1 MKPDNFRKK
10 ERQYKDAVKEA
21 EKRRKNGFLE
31 GATLAYLKAV
41 NLLPQDKY
49 PEQIGGCFYNIG
61 LIYLDSGQ
69 YDLAEDYLQRALVI
83 DENIR
88 EFSLSTA
95 DALNLLGIVYD
106 AKNDVQKAVKCYE
119 RALKIREGL
128 GAEDTGIATSLNNL
142 GSIYHDKKE
151 FDQAEKA
158 YKRALDT
165 RLKVFGNSHP
175 ATASTFNNLGC
186 LYEDRGE
193 LDKASKYFQYAKEA
207 LDAFYLQDNHLVN
220 EALET
225 FRIPGGYPIKE
236 IITENHN
243 KLQEQL
249 IRLEHEK
256 LEIRAALYQ
265 SKKLE
270 YLGQMATL
278 MAHNINQPIAVL
290 RMAASGALS
299 DVNENLFKPETELKP
314 LLEKLLAQ
322 TERLSDMMGNFRHFA
337 RGDRTVLSAVNLNT
351 VIEAI
356 YQLLFVAQYQL
367 EQIDLQKEFSASP
380 IAHANEWALQEMLIS
395 LLSNARAAVKDKAQK
410 QVAIRTWQQDQQVGF
425 CIEDSGDGIAAEN
438 LPKLFTPF
446 LSSKEEG
453 MGLGLYFCR
462 QIAHDLGGSIDYY
475 PSPLGGAGFKITLPA
490 QQE

>member
-1 MKPDNFRKK
+1 MMKSDNLRKK
-10 ERQYKDAVKEA
+10 GKLIDRTIKNA
-21 EKRRKNGFLE
+21 EKLKKEGYFE
-31 GATLAYLKAV
+31 GAALAYLKAARLLSKDISFQKFMAGCFNNAGLAYRHAKKYRQAKE
-41 NLLPQDKY
+41 NLLRALAIEESIFGKKH
-49 PEQIGGCFYNIG
+49 
-61 LIYLDSGQ
+61 LDS
-69 YDLAEDYLQRALVI
+69 A
-83 DENIR
+83 
-88 EFSLSTA
+88 STLS
-95 DALNLLGIVYD
+95 
-106 AKNDVQKAVKCYE
+106 
-119 RALKIREGL
+119 
-128 GAEDTGIATSLNNL
+128 NL
-142 GSIYHDKKE
+142 GNIYRDE
-151 FDQAEKA
+151 RDFDNSEK
-158 YKRALDT
+158 Y
-165 RLKVFGNSHP
+165 
-175 ATASTFNNLGC
+175 
-186 LYEDRGE
+186 Y
-193 LDKASKYFQYAKEA
+193 Q
-207 LDAFYLQDNHLVN
+207 
-220 EALET
+220 EALEIILKVEGNHSDT
-225 FRIPGGYPIKE
+225 PIFYNNLASLYAEKGDFENANKYYQVAKNSAE
-236 IITENHN
+236 IHHLENDNPIIETVTKNHQN
-243 KLQEQL
+243 LQQE
-249 IRLEHEK
+249 IARLKREK
-256 LEIRAALYQ
+256 LEAQAALYQ

-299 DVNENLFKPETELKP
+299 DVNENLFNPEAELKP

-337 RGDRTVLSAVNLNT
+337 RGDRTVLSAVNLND

-395 LLSNARAAVKDKAQK
+395 LLSNARAAVKDKAHK
-410 QVAIRTWQQDQQVGF
+410 QVAIKTWQQDQQVGF

-462 QIAHDLGGSIDYY
+462 QITHDLGGSIDYY

>member
-1 MKPDNFRKK
+1 MYNLLVTFDKGAWNSSNYQYDIDRFTEYTSPTLK
-10 ERQYKDAVKEA
+10 EKYLEPTKEA
-21 EKRRKNGFLE
+21 VEELKSFPTLFAYEDSLESDAYVGYITHIKMRQCAIFLE
-31 GATLAYLKAV
+31 YKLFQNILPIPFSVISKLK
-41 NLLPQDKY
+41 LK
-49 PEQIGGCFYNIG
+49 
-61 LIYLDSGQ
+61 LDISSWEMNRTHW
-69 YDLAEDYLQRALVI
+69 AI
-83 DENIR
+83 KDENLWDVLLSENLITPHQY
-88 EFSLSTA
+88 STA
-95 DALNLLGIVYD
+95 IENKIADLGHENL
-106 AKNDVQKAVKCYE
+106 
-119 RALKIREGL
+119 
-128 GAEDTGIATSLNNL
+128 
-142 GSIYHDKKE
+142 
-151 FDQAEKA
+151 EK
-158 YKRALDT
+158 
-165 RLKVFGNSHP
+165 
-175 ATASTFNNLGC
+175 
-186 LYEDRGE
+186 
-193 LDKASKYFQYAKEA
+193 
-207 LDAFYLQDNHLVN
+207 
-220 EALET
+220 
-225 FRIPGGYPIKE
+225 
-236 IITENHN
+236 
-243 KLQEQL
+243 
-249 IRLEHEK
+249 
-256 LEIRAALYQ
+256 RAALY
-265 SKKLE
+265 KAERLA

-299 DVNENLFKPETELKP
+299 DVNENLFNPETELKP

-337 RGDRTVLSAVNLNT
+337 RGDRTVLSAVNLND

-367 EQIDLQKEFSASP
+367 EQIDLQKEFSTSP

-410 QVAIRTWQQDQQVGF
+410 QVAIKTWQQGQQVGF

-462 QIAHDLGGSIDYY
+462 QIIHDLGGSIDYY

>member
-1 MKPDNFRKK
+1 MKRQQNLANNSVEISPFEIKK
-10 ERQYKDAVKEA
+10 DIVEIVTHNNQVLQKKIERLD
-21 EKRRKNGFLE
+21 LE
-31 GATLAYLKAV
+31 
-41 NLLPQDKY
+41 N
-49 PEQIGGCFYNIG
+49 
-61 LIYLDSGQ
+61 
-69 YDLAEDYLQRALVI
+69 
-83 DENIR
+83 R
-88 EFSLSTA
+88 E
-95 DALNLLGIVYD
+95 I
-106 AKNDVQKAVKCYE
+106 Q
-119 RALKIREGL
+119 
-128 GAEDTGIATSLNNL
+128 
-142 GSIYHDKKE
+142 
-151 FDQAEKA
+151 
-158 YKRALDT
+158 
-165 RLKVFGNSHP
+165 
-175 ATASTFNNLGC
+175 
-186 LYEDRGE
+186 
-193 LDKASKYFQYAKEA
+193 
-207 LDAFYLQDNHLVN
+207 
-220 EALET
+220 
-225 FRIPGGYPIKE
+225 
-236 IITENHN
+236 
-243 KLQEQL
+243 
-249 IRLEHEK
+249 
-256 LEIRAALYQ
+256 AALYQ

-299 DVNENLFKPETELKP
+299 DVNENLFNSETELKP

-337 RGDRTVLSAVNLNT
+337 RGDRTVLSAVNLND

-380 IAHANEWALQEMLIS
+380 IAYANEWALQEMLIS
-395 LLSNARAAVKDKAQK
+395 LLSNARAVVKDKAQK
-410 QVAIRTWQQDQQVGF
+410 QVAIKTWQQDQQVGF

-462 QIAHDLGGSIDYY
+462 QITHDLGGSIDYY

>member
-10 ERQYKDAVKEA
+10 ERQYNDAIKEA
-21 EKRRKNGFLE
+21 GERRKNGFLE
-31 GATLAYLKAV
+31 GATLAYLKAI

-49 PEQIGGCFYNIG
+49 PEQIGACFYNIG
-61 LIYLDSGQ
+61 LNYLDSKQ
-69 YDLAEDYLQRALVI
+69 YDLAENYLQRALAI
-83 DENIR
+83 DEKLGKKN
-88 EFSLSTA
+88 FDTA
-95 DALNLLGIVYD
+95 KTLDLLGVVNYGK
-106 AKNDVQKAVKCYE
+106 KNLQKAENYYQ
-119 RALKIREGL
+119 RALAIWEML
-128 GAEDTGIATSLNNL
+128 GNKNSEIATTLNNL
-142 GSIYHDKKE
+142 GTVFQDKGDFNRSEDLHKKSLAIR
-151 FDQAEKA
+151 QNI
-158 YKRALDT
+158 
-165 RLKVFGNSHP
+165 FGNNHP
-175 ATASTFNNLGC
+175 DTASSFNNLGC
-186 LYEDRGE
+186 IYEDQGKVE
-193 LDKASKYFQYAKEA
+193 KAAKYFQYAK
-207 LDAFYLQDNHLVN
+207 D
-220 EALET
+220 ALEA
-225 FRIPGGYPIKE
+225 FRLHN
-236 IITENHN
+236 NHPVTKIVKKN
-243 KLQEQL
+243 HDNLQEQL
-249 IRLEHEK
+249 VRLEHEK
-256 LEIRAALYQ
+256 LETQAALYQ
-265 SKKLE
+265 RKKLE

-410 QVAIRTWQQDQQVGF
+410 QVAIKTWQQDQQVGF

-490 QQE
+490 QQD